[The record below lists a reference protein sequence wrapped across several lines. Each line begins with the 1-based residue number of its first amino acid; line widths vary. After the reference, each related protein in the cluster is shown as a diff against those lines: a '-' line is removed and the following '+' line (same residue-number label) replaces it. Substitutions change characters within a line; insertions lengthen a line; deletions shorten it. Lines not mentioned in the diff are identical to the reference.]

1 MLIVDVEI
9 MLTAQIMNDACL
21 VTPSNKKHSRVRV
34 CIDVWNGTQPCNKQT
49 ALFTFTVDRD
59 DKHQPV
65 SMVTDVICL

>member
-1 MLIVDVEI
+1 MFSNAAQNDKKAVKYKT
-9 MLTAQIMNDACL
+9 LTRVYLYVCL
-21 VTPSNKKHSRVRV
+21 E
-34 CIDVWNGTQPCNKQT
+34 WNKQT